1 MIIDRVK
8 WHLLQLCKGWIQMHG
23 LRLLQRF
30 GNMCNSST
38 SSNCSSSN
46 CNISNSSS
54 NMHNSNSNCN
64 CNNSN
69 CNNSNCNN
77 SNCNNSNCNNSNCNS
92 SNHDHELFLT
102 GLSNNSNCNSSNHD
116 HELFLTGLS
125 NRNNHDLF
133 LTGLS
138 NCNNSNNRNNRNIKR
153 TTPMTLTL
161 YYTEWVR
168 MAIGSDGMVVHGKTL
183 IDDLV
188 AVVTKVIK
196 NPCAN
201 VVVVSQCIVAKN
213 PYTRNASEAMSKKLK
228 AFTMV
233 NDNDMNHQT
242 NTRQTMPALIG
253 EIIVMAGSFTVIFAI
268 LICCINNSPRSPRVR
283 RVRAHNK
290 RR

>member
-1 MIIDRVK
+1 
-8 WHLLQLCKGWIQMHG
+8 
-23 LRLLQRF
+23 
-30 GNMCNSST
+30 MCNSST
-38 SSNCSSSN
+38 SSNCSTSNNCSSSN

-54 NMHNSNSNCN
+54 NMHNSNSSSNMHNNNCNCNNINCNNIN

-77 SNCNNSNCNNSNCNS
+77 SNCNCNNSNS

-102 GLSNNSNCNSSNHD
+102 GLSND
-116 HELFLTGLS
+116 
-125 NRNNHDLF
+125 HDLF

-138 NCNNSNNRNNRNIKR
+138 NRNNRNNRNIKR

-161 YYTEWVR
+161 YYTEGVR

-253 EIIVMAGSFTVIFAI
+253 EIIIMAGSFTVIFAI